1 MNKKV
6 KSFTMDE
13 EPYEALFKMFKEN
26 YVDVSISYFLNKAI
40 KELVVYL
47 QGIQS
52 ELNRSPELKVP
63 MPYIIETVV
72 REPLYKYLDEELS
85 EGMTESLLKREVKEL
100 KRKYDL
106 HIGKNPDQEVNY
118 DIEKIDKNVSIAT
131 LMKYLADGVLNEIRR
146 RGALTDDEYIEMIR
160 RNGGKGLQMKLRED
174 VAPFVNKID
183 PPVGDV
189 VKKIFKGKKGKN
201 KEGQQNMNKG
211 ENHD

>member
-1 MNKKV
+1 
-6 KSFTMDE
+6 MDE

-26 YVDVSISYFLNKAI
+26 YVDVSISYYLNKAI

-85 EGMTESLLKREVKEL
+85 EGMTESPLKREAREL

-106 HIGKNPDQEVNY
+106 HIGKNPDQEANY
-118 DIEKIDKNVSIAT
+118 DIEKIDKNVPFSEVI
-131 LMKYLADGVLNEIRR
+131 KYLTDGVINEIAK
-146 RGALTDDEYIEMIR
+146 RGMLTDEYAENARIA
-160 RNGGKGLQMKLRED
+160 GKKGVIKKIRED
-174 VAPFVNKID
+174 VGPAVNKLEHPIKEI
-183 PPVGDV
+183 
-189 VKKIFKGKKGKN
+189 VKKIKASGKAKN
-201 KEGQQNMNKG
+201 KEGQQNTNKG

>member
-26 YVDVSISYFLNKAI
+26 YVGVSISYFLNKAI

-85 EGMTESLLKREVKEL
+85 EGMTESLLKREAREL

-106 HIGKNPDQEVNY
+106 HIGKNPDQEANY
-118 DIEKIDKNVSIAT
+118 DINKIDKNVPYSEVI
-131 LMKYLADGVLNEIRR
+131 KYITDGVINEIAK
-146 RGALTDDEYIEMIR
+146 RGMLTDEYAENAR
-160 RNGGKGLQMKLRED
+160 VSGKKGVLKKIRED
-174 VAPFVNKID
+174 VGPALDKFEHPINEL
-183 PPVGDV
+183 
-189 VKKIFKGKKGKN
+189 VKKIKASGKGKN